1 LIVARSLGFG
11 GDDDDDD
18 KTAKQKISQGIL
30 SSITTLVF
38 GRYFGNFI
46 RVAENALIE
55 LANKEYGEA
64 IGLRDGEYDPYK
76 DAIQFNQLQEGKV
89 DKLTDFVKVVAG
101 PLSPVIGTAELAYK
115 LATSSKP
122 EGERAKLTREKELY
136 RRLPLE
142 IGGLAGV
149 VPFYK
154 DFRKI
159 VMEGV
164 YKELKKETKETAV
177 KKEAKAKTDAE
188 KISQQTSILKEMMDS
203 GRYTKEGIKK
213 ELRKIKDPEYRK
225 AEKKIEEDMV
235 KAILDQQ
242 TIKYSNKQDF
252 EKREKEK
259 AKIAFKM
266 YHKRREESL
275 KILNELRNRMKALE
289 YDEEYI
295 VKGSFGSNDKFG
307 SDSFGEGDKFGGDEF
322 GGDEFGEDDFGEDD

>member
-1 LIVARSLGFG
+1 M
-11 GDDDDDD
+11 
-18 KTAKQKISQGIL
+18 
-30 SSITTLVF
+30 
-38 GRYFGNFI
+38 
-46 RVAENALIE
+46 
-55 LANKEYGEA
+55 
-64 IGLRDGEYDPYK
+64 
-76 DAIQFNQLQEGKV
+76 
-89 DKLTDFVKVVAG
+89 AG

-115 LATSSKP
+115 LTISPKP
-122 EGERAKLTREKELY
+122 KGERAKLTREKELY

-164 YKELKKETKETAV
+164 YKELKKETKEKAV

-188 KISQQTSILKEMMDS
+188 IISQQTSILKEMMDS

-225 AEKKIEEDMV
+225 AENKIEEDML
-235 KAILDQQ
+235 KSILDK
-242 TIKYSNKQDF
+242 TKYSSRTDF
-252 EKREKEK
+252 EKREKEN

-266 YHKRREESL
+266 YDKKREESL
-275 KILNELRNRMKALE
+275 KINRELTNRMKALE

-307 SDSFGEGDKFGGDEF
+307 GDSFGSDSFGGDEF
-322 GGDEFGEDDFGEDD
+322 GGDEFGEDD